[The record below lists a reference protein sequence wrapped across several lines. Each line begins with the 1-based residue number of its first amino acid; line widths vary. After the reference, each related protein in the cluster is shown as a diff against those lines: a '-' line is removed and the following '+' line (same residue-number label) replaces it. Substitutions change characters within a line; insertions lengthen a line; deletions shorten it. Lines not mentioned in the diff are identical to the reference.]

1 VSATSA
7 GKRQFIAFARFGF
20 VARGLLYIVI
30 AFLVIGTGRT
40 EDIQGAMRFLGHG
53 AGWILL
59 LVLAAGL
66 AGYGA
71 WRLSDA
77 AFGTDSGRGDAEAW
91 RKRAAAAG
99 SGIIHLY
106 LAWQAVRFA
115 EGASKGA
122 SQSAGFV
129 DGSEL
134 KLWVASAILL
144 AAGAVQIKK
153 AAGCEFLEKLDDEAR
168 HGWSKWLGRLG
179 YSARGIIFLVTSFQL
194 GSAAYANRHSAG
206 DTGLEQALDWLAH
219 PFDWLVAI
227 GLMLFGIYSLI
238 EAWHRRI
245 HAPPVEQIKHEV
257 REQLGS

>member
-1 VSATSA
+1 VSATST
-7 GKRQFIAFARFGF
+7 GKRQFVAFARFGF

-40 EDIQGAMRFLGHG
+40 EDIQGAMQFLGHG
-53 AGWILL
+53 TGWMLL
-59 LVLAAGL
+59 LVLAAGM

-99 SGIIHLY
+99 SGIVHLY

-115 EGASKGA
+115 EGASKGGGY
-122 SQSAGFV
+122 SADFIT
-129 DGSEL
+129 GSEL
-134 KLWVASAILL
+134 GLWVAAAVLFI
-144 AAGAVQIKK
+144 AGAVQVEK

-194 GSAAYANRHSAG
+194 ASAAFANDHLIGA
-206 DTGLEQALDWLAH
+206 TGLEQALDWLSH

-227 GLMLFGIYSLI
+227 GLMLFGAYSLI
-238 EAWHRRI
+238 EAWYRRI
-245 HAPPVEQIKHEV
+245 HAPPVEQIKAQV
-257 REQLGS
+257 REQVGT